1 MPCAPCSCRQSAAVS
16 TGQEGMHMGDALG
29 PCLVWGTSS
38 HHGQKQEGAGEHG
51 NQQAA
56 PEGLAGCHLA
66 VRAVWYW

>member
-1 MPCAPCSCRQSAAVS
+1 
-16 TGQEGMHMGDALG
+16 MGNALR
-29 PCLVWGTSS
+29 PFLVWGTSS

-66 VRAVWYW
+66 VHAVWYW